1 MMHTRF
7 NMIVEAG
14 LAIALTYILSL
25 IILFQLPQGGAIHP
39 ASMAPLIF
47 FAFRWG
53 GRKGILVGVVYGM
66 FHFLLGLKFT
76 IHPMSIIL
84 DYLMGYGILGIAG
97 FIRPSACWKIAAGTL
112 LACMGRCA
120 LSIISGAVI
129 FAAYAPKG
137 QNPWIYSA
145 IYNISYIVP
154 EMILTVIVAYIFY
167 PRIKNK
173 ILEFR

>member
-1 MMHTRF
+1 
-7 NMIVEAG
+7 
-14 LAIALTYILSL
+14 
-25 IILFQLPQGGAIHP
+25 
-39 ASMAPLIF
+39 
-47 FAFRWG
+47 
-53 GRKGILVGVVYGM
+53 
-66 FHFLLGLKFT
+66 
-76 IHPMSIIL
+76 MSIIL